1 MKLIVKNFG
10 AIKESVI
17 DLSKRYYFFVG
28 YNNTGKTYLA
38 KLIYEVFNEDTIKD
52 FSRWYNSKTFIE
64 ENSPTMF
71 LNQVLIEDL
80 LNEFASYLKTV
91 VIPKSLKINIDSQFI
106 LKDLDIKFDFDF
118 EKDVKNASLE
128 SALTID
134 ISETDKIDVFSLNKE
149 KNSLEVKLKS
159 FTSEDIYS
167 KLKTKEDISKLKTS
181 EDISKLTTTT
191 NKKFTLKLISVI
203 KANAPA
209 QLTQSLLTLLL
220 QNNKKPFFLPAN
232 RIFLLE
238 NADELVEQ
246 ENKRN
251 ADFVKSMSE
260 IFESKDPNRVEKLGD
275 IIARKSVGNHTMQI
289 SYLISEISELRK
301 NKDEKFI
308 REGNGFYDDLIKKL
322 EAVMGG
328 EIVMDKVGSISNWA
342 EKFKLS
348 HNGNNEPIQMYLASS
363 SINQLG
369 TLYLYLKYWA
379 KAEKNFLMIDE
390 PEENL
395 HPESQIKL
403 INLLLEFGNL
413 NNRVLITT
421 HSPLL
426 AEIINN
432 YLVLGQLQNK
442 SKIANDLG
450 LVDVDLTPEDAG
462 IYYFNGEVVT
472 EHKVGSYGTIF
483 SSFKEAQDKIY
494 SAGEYLGELMFKQNK
509 SK

>member
-38 KLIYEVFNEDTIKD
+38 KLIYEVFNEETIQD
-52 FSRWYNSKTFIE
+52 FSKWSKSNASIEQNSAIITLDKVFIE
-64 ENSPTMF
+64 T
-71 LNQVLIEDL
+71 L
-80 LNEFASYLKTV
+80 LNEFALYLKTI
-91 VIPKSLKINIDSQFI
+91 VIPKSLKINTDSQFI
-106 LKDLDIKFDFDF
+106 LKDLEIKFDFDF
-118 EKDVKNASLE
+118 EKDIEQASLE
-128 SALTID
+128 SGTALD
-134 ISETDKIDVFSLNKE
+134 ISETDKIDIFSLSKE
-149 KNSLEVKLKS
+149 KNSLDVKLKS
-159 FTSEDIYS
+159 FTNEDIYS
-167 KLKTKEDISKLKTS
+167 KLKTR
-181 EDISKLTTTT
+181 EDISKLTNTT

-220 QNNKKPFFLPAN
+220 QNKKKPFFLPAN
-232 RIFLLE
+232 RIFILE

-251 ADFVKSMSE
+251 AEFAKSMSE
-260 IFESKDPNRVEKLGD
+260 LFESKDPDRVEKLGD
-275 IIARKSVGNHTMQI
+275 IIARKSGSNHTSQI
-289 SYLISEISELRK
+289 SYLISEISKLRK

-308 REGNGFYDDLIKKL
+308 RNGNGFYDDLIKKL
-322 EAVMGG
+322 GIVMGG
-328 EIVMDKVGSISNWA
+328 EIVMDKAGAISNWA

-348 HNGNNEPIQMYLASS
+348 NNGNNEPLQMYLASS

-379 KAEKNFLMIDE
+379 KVDENFLMIDE

-403 INLLLEFGNL
+403 INLLLEFGNS

-432 YLVLGQLQNK
+432 YLVLGQLKDN
-442 SKIANDLG
+442 SKIAKDLG
-450 LVDVDLTPEDAG
+450 LADVGLTPADAG
-462 IYYFNGEVVT
+462 IYYFNGEVVI

-494 SAGEYLGELMFKQNK
+494 SAGEYLGELMFKQLNK